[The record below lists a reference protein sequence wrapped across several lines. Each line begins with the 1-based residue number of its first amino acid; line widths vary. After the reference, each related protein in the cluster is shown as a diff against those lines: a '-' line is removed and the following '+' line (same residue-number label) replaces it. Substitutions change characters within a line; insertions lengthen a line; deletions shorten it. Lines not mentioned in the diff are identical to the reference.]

1 MTYAERQEIFSKE
14 YITTKELAELL
25 GIAYTKASTL
35 LQTIKRKTGDRLGIK
50 GKIHIQDYLD
60 YYHLDGSSQ
69 RYSMEL
75 QGEDETW

>member
-14 YITTKELAELL
+14 YITTKELADLL
-25 GIAYTKASTL
+25 GIAYAKASTL

-60 YYHLDGSSQ
+60 YYHLDGSSL
-69 RYSMEL
+69 RYAKEIQGGDEL
-75 QGEDETW
+75 W